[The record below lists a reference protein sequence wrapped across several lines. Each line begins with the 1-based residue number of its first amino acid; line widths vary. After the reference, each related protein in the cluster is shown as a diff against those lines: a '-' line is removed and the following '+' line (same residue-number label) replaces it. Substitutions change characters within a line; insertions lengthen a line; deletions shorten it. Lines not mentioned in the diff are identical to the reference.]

1 MFQIGLMRDGKI
13 LIEENPEKLL
23 NMYNCESLEEVY
35 LILSKNQEFAK
46 NRVTVGEIEEG
57 EHAGNVG
64 DTAQSQL
71 SISSRETTEAFD
83 ECNASTDVSR
93 FLFYVKVFSN

>member
-23 NMYNCESLEEVY
+23 IMYNCESLEDVY

-46 NRVTVGEIEEG
+46 NHLTVGEIEEG

-64 DTAQSQL
+64 DTTQSQL

-93 FLFYVKVFSN
+93 FLFYVKVCSN